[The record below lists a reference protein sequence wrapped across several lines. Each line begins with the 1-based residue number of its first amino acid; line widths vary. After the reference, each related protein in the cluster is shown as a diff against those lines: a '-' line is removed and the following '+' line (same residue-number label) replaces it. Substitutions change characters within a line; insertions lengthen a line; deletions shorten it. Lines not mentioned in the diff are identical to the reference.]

1 VFRRPEIAMSPEELR
16 AFLDEERTVTC
27 ASIGP
32 NGRPHLMP
40 LWYVREADEIL
51 CWTYGN
57 SQKVKNLE
65 RLPQATL
72 QVEAGEKYDELRGA
86 MLECDVTLERDPR
99 RVADVGLRLM
109 TRYAGAAL
117 APAARE
123 CLTILRGDW
132 RTARRVHTPRDT
144 LDRVTLEGSRAVAQ
158 AVAAA
163 LSRG

>member
-1 VFRRPEIAMSPEELR
+1 MFRRPEIAMSPEELR

-27 ASIGP
+27 ASVGP

-40 LWYVREADEIL
+40 LWYVREGDEIL

-86 MLECDVTLERDPR
+86 MLECDVEIVRDRERTLDIG
-99 RVADVGLRLM
+99 VALAYRYGAAPVGAPEELVRAGAEKRAAKRVGLRFRP
-109 TRYAGAAL
+109 TRIVSWDHRKLG
-117 APAARE
+117 
-123 CLTILRGDW
+123 
-132 RTARRVHTPRDT
+132 
-144 LDRVTLEGSRAVAQ
+144 GSY
-158 AVAAA
+158 
-163 LSRG
+163 